1 MTKNRLSS
9 EEKLMF
15 YQSRK
20 RKGDIARL
28 ATDTGYTQRMI
39 YYVLRGERTV
49 NNTIAS
55 AMYNLSRRRTTV
67 TA

>member
-1 MTKNRLSS
+1 MTKNRLNS

-15 YQSRK
+15 YKSRR
-20 RKGDIARL
+20 RKGDVERL
-28 ATDTGYTQRMI
+28 ATATGYTQRMI
-39 YYVLRGERTV
+39 YYVLRGERNV

-55 AMYNLSRRRTTV
+55 AMYNLSRRRATV